1 MKKGAKQLRVRP
13 DSNPTHTSQKSSP
26 SINHRH
32 PLAPACLTPCEGG
45 SPSPAVKLGPNGTK
59 WDLIRPNPAIKNKK
73 NLAPLRFLCL
83 LLLESHPPFRH
94 LSPVLRLPPN
104 CTQLHPIAPICTQT
118 PPRGYAPPAWTL
130 DRSSPRRL
138 RRRRIDCGPLPHQK
152 TIKKPKPNS
161 LMRGLTT

>member
-1 MKKGAKQLRVRP
+1 VNRETEKLESRDG
-13 DSNPTHTSQKSSP
+13 KSAVASTP
-26 SINHRH
+26 IRAHSRKTP
-32 PLAPACLTPCEGG
+32 PLAPTCLPLCEDE
-45 SPSPAVKLGPNGTK
+45 SPSPTVKLGPNGTK

-83 LLLESHPPFRH
+83 LLLESHPRSAIRPPFSTSR
-94 LSPVLRLPPN
+94 PIAPN
-104 CTQLHPIAPICTQT
+104 CTQLRLFARNT
-118 PPRGYAPPAWTL
+118 PAGYAPPAWTL

-152 TIKKPKPNS
+152 TIKKPNPNS

>member
-1 MKKGAKQLRVRP
+1 MKKGAKQLQVRP
-13 DSNPTHTSQKSSP
+13 DSDLTQTSQKSSP
-26 SINHRH
+26 SINHQH
-32 PLAPACLTPCEGG
+32 LLAPACLPPREGG
-45 SPSPAVKLGPNGTK
+45 SPSPTVKLGPNGTK

-73 NLAPLRFLCL
+73 ILAPLCL

-94 LSPVLRLPPN
+94 PSPVLRLPPN
-104 CTQLHPIAPICTQT
+104 CTQLRPIAPICTKHPT
-118 PPRGYAPPAWTL
+118 GYAPPAWTL

-152 TIKKPKPNS
+152 TIKNPKPNS